1 MSRFLRFL
9 VSKLNYLDKYIYSFV
24 ITDVCMYLCAGDVF
38 ESLIGAIYID
48 SGHNLETVW
57 NVFERVFKH
66 LDRVM
71 RDPPK
76 NAKKELLEKY
86 PGQGEVNIATEPP
99 SAFEENVK
107 AVVTVVK
114 NNKSQTFKGLGRNKV
129 SAELAA
135 CKFALRGIMK

>member
-1 MSRFLRFL
+1 
-9 VSKLNYLDKYIYSFV
+9 
-24 ITDVCMYLCAGDVF
+24 
-38 ESLIGAIYID
+38 
-48 SGHNLETVW
+48 
-57 NVFERVFKH
+57 
-66 LDRVM
+66 M

-86 PGQGEVNIATEPP
+86 PGPDEVNIATEPP

-107 AVVTVVK
+107 AVVTVFK

-135 CKFALRGIMK
+135 CKLALRGIMK

>member
-1 MSRFLRFL
+1 
-9 VSKLNYLDKYIYSFV
+9 
-24 ITDVCMYLCAGDVF
+24 
-38 ESLIGAIYID
+38 
-48 SGHNLETVW
+48 
-57 NVFERVFKH
+57 
-66 LDRVM
+66 M

-86 PGQGEVNIATEPP
+86 PGLGEVKITTEPP

-135 CKFALRGIMK
+135 CKLALRGIMK